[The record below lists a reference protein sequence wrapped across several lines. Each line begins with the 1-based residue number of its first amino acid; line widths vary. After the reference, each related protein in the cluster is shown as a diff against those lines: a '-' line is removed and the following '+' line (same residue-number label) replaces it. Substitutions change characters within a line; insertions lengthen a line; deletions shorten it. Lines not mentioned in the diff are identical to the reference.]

1 MFFYPENAILKISF
15 FISWLYYIRVGLP
28 TLLFLYEYMKIEEL
42 QDKVTKMIEPIIHDL
57 GIELVDIDLKKMG
70 KKALLRLYIDTDT
83 GVSIDDCE
91 QVSREVSA
99 TLDVEDPIPYAYVLE
114 VSSPGLDRPLK
125 KPADFVRFTGN
136 TIRVVTREAI
146 GKQTFFVGTLAEAT
160 DHEIVLHLPREKEI
174 TITYDN
180 ISSSRL
186 EMEV

>member
-1 MFFYPENAILKISF
+1 
-15 FISWLYYIRVGLP
+15 
-28 TLLFLYEYMKIEEL
+28 
-42 QDKVTKMIEPIIHDL
+42 MIEPIINDL
-57 GIELVDIDLKKMG
+57 GIDLVDIDLKKMG
-70 KKALLRLYIDTDT
+70 KKALLRVYIDTDA
-83 GVSIDDCE
+83 GVNIDACE

-125 KPADFVRFTGN
+125 KPSDFVRFTGN
-136 TIRVVTREAI
+136 MVRVVTREAI
-146 GKQTFFVGTLAEAT
+146 EKQTFFVGTLAEAT
-160 DHEIVLHLPREKEI
+160 DREIVLHLPKEKEI